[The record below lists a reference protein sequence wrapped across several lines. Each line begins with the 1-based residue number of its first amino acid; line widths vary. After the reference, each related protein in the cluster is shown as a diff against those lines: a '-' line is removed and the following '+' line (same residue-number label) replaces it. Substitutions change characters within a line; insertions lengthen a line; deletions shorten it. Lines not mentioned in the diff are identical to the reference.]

1 MKIKITSF
9 NISGAYSVVLKLDDK
24 GYFGL
29 SLKQFGPGYLKI
41 SRIKPQGPA
50 YKNGRIAVGD
60 EVIAINDV
68 QITATTNLGVILTM
82 VKECGST
89 LKLMLK
95 SQDFNPG

>member
-1 MKIKITSF
+1 M
-9 NISGAYSVVLKLDDK
+9 VLKLDDK

-29 SLKQFGPGYLKI
+29 SLKQFGPGYFKI

-60 EVIAINDV
+60 DVIAINDV
-68 QITATTNLGVILTM
+68 QITETTNLDVILTI
-82 VKECGST
+82 VKESGSN

-95 SQDFNPG
+95 SLDFNPG

>member
-1 MKIKITSF
+1 M
-9 NISGAYSVVLKLDDK
+9 VLKLDDT

-60 EVIAINDV
+60 EVIAINDA
-68 QITATTNLGVILTM
+68 QITETTNLDVILTT
-82 VKECGST
+82 VKESGST
-89 LKLMLK
+89 LKLMLS
-95 SQDFNPG
+95 SQNFNPG

>member
-1 MKIKITSF
+1 M
-9 NISGAYSVVLKLDDK
+9 VLRLDDK

-29 SLKQFGPGYLKI
+29 SLKQFGPGHFKI

-60 EVIAINDV
+60 EVIAINDA
-68 QITATTNLGVILTM
+68 QITETTNLDAILTT
-82 VKECGST
+82 VKESGST

-95 SQDFNPG
+95 SQNFNPG